1 MKKSTLSLSL
11 LMGAALTIPSLAMA
25 APTASEAVED
35 AATATTLEAEG
46 TPTNE
51 AATDHSNPFQL
62 SETQTIK
69 RAQVN
74 NLANKQP
81 MTTELQ
87 SEQATIQNT
96 MQEDMQAQQA
106 AMQNPEAAMQQQAI
120 QDDEAAMQQQDLQQ
134 AMLDEEA
141 ALQEEASLETEEDDE
156 PTQAL

>member
-25 APTASEAVED
+25 APTDNEAVEE

-51 AATDHSNPFQL
+51 VAADHSNPFQL

-74 NLANKQP
+74 NLASQQP

-87 SEQATIQNT
+87 AEQATIQNT

-106 AMQNPEAAMQQQAI
+106 TRQNPEAAMQQQAM

-141 ALQEEASLETEEDDE
+141 ALQEEALSESEEDAE

>member
-1 MKKSTLSLSL
+1 
-11 LMGAALTIPSLAMA
+11 MGAALTIPSLAMA
-25 APTASEAVED
+25 APTDSKAVED
-35 AATATTLEAEG
+35 AATATALEAEG

-74 NLANKQP
+74 NLASQQP

-87 SEQATIQNT
+87 AEQATIQNT

-106 AMQNPEAAMQQQAI
+106 AMQNPEAAMQQQAM
-120 QDDEAAMQQQDLQQ
+120 QDD
-134 AMLDEEA
+134 EA

>member
-11 LMGAALTIPSLAMA
+11 LMGAALTISSLAMA
-25 APTASEAVED
+25 APTDSKAVED
-35 AATATTLEAEG
+35 AVTATTLEAEG
-46 TPTNE
+46 TATNE
-51 AATDHSNPFQL
+51 AAADHSNPFQL

-74 NLANKQP
+74 NLASQQP

-87 SEQATIQNT
+87 AEQATIQNTNT
-96 MQEDMQAQQA
+96 MQEDMQAQQT
-106 AMQNPEAAMQQQAI
+106 AMQNP
-120 QDDEAAMQQQDLQQ
+120 EAAMQQQDLQQ

-141 ALQEEASLETEEDDE
+141 ALQEEALSESGEDTE

>member
-25 APTASEAVED
+25 APTDSEAVED

-120 QDDEAAMQQQDLQQ
+120 QDDEAA
-134 AMLDEEA
+134 
-141 ALQEEASLETEEDDE
+141 LQEEASLETEEDDE